1 MVNIELVD
9 GSFTWCDD
17 LPIDLYC
24 SLLEMYYHDKEKNK
38 TYFFGYDDQMVF
50 IPQEDN
56 WRTATEEEEEFM
68 SKINPC
74 NTELLKVKRIII
86 E

>member
-9 GSFTWCDD
+9 GSFAWCDD

-38 TYFFGYDDQMVF
+38 TYFFGYDNKMVF
-50 IPQEDN
+50 DPQNNN
-56 WRTATEEEEEFM
+56 WRKVTKEERKFM